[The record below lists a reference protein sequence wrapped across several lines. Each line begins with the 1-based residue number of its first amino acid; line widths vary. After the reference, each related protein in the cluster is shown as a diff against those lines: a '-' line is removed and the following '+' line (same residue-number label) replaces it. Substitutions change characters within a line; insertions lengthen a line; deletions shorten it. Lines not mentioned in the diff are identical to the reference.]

1 MADTAATPSVHVP
14 STLEQRK
21 YDEALESGAA
31 PSEATE
37 LSRATPAPGST
48 WHEPQG
54 EAPDMEAAASRADTA
69 ARVAGVEPEPEQPTT
84 SVAVRAPRTPTR
96 TRTTAAATAKA
107 RPSTKASAPSA
118 GAKKAT
124 SKKR

>member
-1 MADTAATPSVHVP
+1 MADTAATPSIHVP

-21 YDEALESGAA
+21 YDEAVEAGAVPA
-31 PSEATE
+31 EATE

-69 ARVAGVEPEPEQPTT
+69 ARVVGVEPEPEPTT
-84 SVAVRAPRTPTR
+84 SVAVRAPRTLTR
-96 TRTTAAATAKA
+96 TRTTAAAATKA

>member
-21 YDEALESGAA
+21 YDEATSAGAA
-31 PSEATE
+31 PAEATE

-54 EAPDMEAAASRADTA
+54 EAPDMDAANARADTA
-69 ARVAGVEPEPEQPTT
+69 VAARVVEPTT
-84 SVAVRAPRTPTR
+84 PVAVRTPRTSTR
-96 TRTTAAATAKA
+96 SEKTARKAAT
-107 RPSTKASAPSA
+107 STTTTKA
-118 GAKKAT
+118 GTKKAT